1 VALSGEQH
9 VLSGGFARSI
19 PKSPAAAPQEQRS
32 DFSTQEKSL
41 TVFLTWSPQ
50 DNLKG
55 QARLRIHDADNR
67 VVADSKPKKTTLRR
81 GGLSLVSWQIPMFAA
96 TGVYRAEVLLDD
108 KPVWRGFVRITG

>member
-1 VALSGEQH
+1 MCSQAGLRGVFRNHRPQLRRSSD
-9 VLSGGFARSI
+9 LTFPLRRKSFA
-19 PKSPAAAPQEQRS
+19 
-32 DFSTQEKSL
+32 
-41 TVFLTWSPQ
+41 VFLTWSPQ